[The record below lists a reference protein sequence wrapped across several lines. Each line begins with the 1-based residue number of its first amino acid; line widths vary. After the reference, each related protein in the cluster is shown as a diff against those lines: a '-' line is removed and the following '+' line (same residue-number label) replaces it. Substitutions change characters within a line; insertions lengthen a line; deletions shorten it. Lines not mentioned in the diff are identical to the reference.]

1 MVLEIK
7 RKFIKYLEDFDM
19 KKLVMKVMLG
29 CALFGVAKATAQ
41 NPLSFE
47 TDFTLGDIGGWS
59 SHRSRAFVADFNND
73 GLMDMFWNGT
83 SENKGWQA
91 RSVLIKNLGDR
102 QFEGVCDAILEK
114 DTTYNKVY
122 SKDTIWIDKDNDKYE
137 LQDSIFDGKVVMDTV
152 VSETF
157 VGMANGLPRTAF
169 GQGSQPIDF
178 NNDGLVDFII
188 LNTGGNDTG
197 TPQGYVLVINKGNW
211 QFEVLEDALLSSV
224 GGLSSNTGGGNF
236 NEDTP
241 YGSLVTGDYDKD
253 GFTDV
258 LLCGNGHSGRYPMRL
273 SNVHGDHFE
282 EAKVF
287 NPLPFDEEPTKMG
300 LFEETDGGLDPETGL
315 PVPGEYTEV
324 PTMRPKQMSH
334 GSVVFIDLDGDGWLD
349 IVTTGYCDGRD
360 NMTVTGVEQGGNQI
374 RFYRNLQNGEFQD
387 VTNSPSLIESASQVL
402 DAYGMAKD
410 GTVADVFRAWG
421 CEEGITIALDF
432 DQDGRTDL
440 MQLGTQG
447 CSNGW
452 GGQRE
457 LKQANCLRNISDENG
472 FRLEEI
478 ATDITPAA
486 QSASTR
492 FIWVDLNGDDYPD
505 YMTTGWTS
513 KVNPATGEAAGWGR
527 FVDLSDNSTSYNT
540 YFFEDGANEL
550 WGGYLA
556 KSGPGVNSFG
566 DFDNDNNMELL
577 TSDYTGSPDNG
588 RNDQQVISWNNSGVE
603 FTAPNEI
610 GEITATAEKG
620 RVLVKW
626 EASEMNNGNDAMFNV
641 YIQNKETGA
650 MRMVV
655 PANIETGKQLSYAMF
670 GCYVNTGNED
680 GEASYLFDKL
690 PVGEYIVGVQAVNY
704 AYQATAWTTTEV
716 AVSES
721 DYDGVA
727 SQAVARGMQV
737 VVDGD
742 AIIVTS
748 ADDTQVNIYNMQG
761 AEVGRGMTNEAIT
774 VNGKGVFVVKSGSK
788 VAKIVK

>member
-1 MVLEIK
+1 MV
-7 RKFIKYLEDFDM
+7 
-19 KKLVMKVMLG
+19 LG
-29 CALFGVAKATAQ
+29 CAVLGSFQEVQAQ
-41 NPLSFE
+41 DPLSFK
-47 TDFTLGDIGGWS
+47 TDFTLGDMGGWP

-73 GLMDMFWNGT
+73 GLMDMYLNGT
-83 SENKGWQA
+83 SENKGWSS
-91 RSVLIKNLGDR
+91 RGVLVKNLGDR
-102 QFEGVCDAILEK
+102 QFEGVYDAIFEN

-122 SKDTIWIDKDNDKYE
+122 SKDTIWIDKDNNEYE

-152 VSETF
+152 VNETF

-197 TPQGYVLVINKGNW
+197 TSQGYVLVINKGNW
-211 QFEVLEDALLSSV
+211 QFEVLEDSLLATI
-224 GGLSSNTGGGNF
+224 GGLSSNTSGDKF
-236 NEDTP
+236 NENTP

-258 LLCGNGHSGRYPMRL
+258 LLCGNGPAGRYTMLLR
-273 SNVHGDHFE
+273 NVNGDHFE
-282 EAKVF
+282 EARVF

-300 LFEETDGGLDPETGL
+300 LFEETEGGIDPDTGL
-315 PVPGEYTEV
+315 EVDGEYTEV
-324 PTMRPKQMSH
+324 PTKRPKQMSH

-360 NMTVTGVEQGGNQI
+360 NMTATGVEQGGNQI
-374 RFYRNLQNGEFQD
+374 RFYHNLQNGEFQD
-387 VTNSPSLIESASQVL
+387 VTNSPSLIEAASQVL
-402 DAYGMAKD
+402 DAYGMTKD

-421 CEEGITIALDF
+421 CEEGITVAVDF

-452 GGQRE
+452 GGQRD
-457 LKQANCLRNISDENG
+457 LKQANCLRNISDGDG

-478 ATDITPAA
+478 PTDITPAA
-486 QSASTR
+486 MASCYR

-505 YMTTGWTS
+505 YMTNGWTS

-527 FVDLSDNSTSYNT
+527 FVDLSDNSTT
-540 YFFEDGANEL
+540 YIFNDESNEVF
-550 WGGYLA
+550 GGYLA
-556 KSGPGVNSFG
+556 KSEPSVNNFG

-641 YIQNKETGA
+641 YIQKKETGA

-704 AYQATAWTTTEV
+704 AYQATAWNTTEV
-716 AVSES
+716 TVSES

-737 VVDGD
+737 VVNGD
-742 AIIVTS
+742 AIVVTS
-748 ADDTQVNIYNMQG
+748 ADDMQVNVYNMQG
-761 AEVGRGMTNEAIT
+761 AEVASGMTNKAII
-774 VNGKGVFVVKSGSK
+774 VNGKGVFVVKAGGK
-788 VAKIVK
+788 AVKIVK